1 MRKITE
7 KMLFYAQYQL
17 SNDLRLF
24 FSTEETGKE
33 PSSQHIVDV
42 LQEALRK
49 RLFGRI
55 GPRDDDIKKDFN
67 LLFDVLVRE
76 EEGGACA

>member
-1 MRKITE
+1 
-7 KMLFYAQYQL
+7 MLFYAQYQL

-55 GPRDDDIKKDFN
+55 GLRDDDIKKDYN

>member
-1 MRKITE
+1 ME
-7 KMLFYAQYQL
+7 KMLFSAQYQL

-49 RLFGRI
+49 RLFGGIR
-55 GPRDDDIKKDFN
+55 RHDDDIKTNFN